1 MLNLRG
7 NSPER
12 WRWSV
17 KSGDLIREPFYGECI
32 VLKTGVEPYNDTL
45 VYCWGDKATYFLL
58 AGELKDIEVI
68 SESR

>member
-1 MLNLRG
+1 M
-7 NSPER
+7 
-12 WRWSV
+12 